1 MLNFINALKALDTN
15 IKTTFKAT
23 KDKVEDPLKN
33 VLYDVTKVNGS
44 VANILIM
51 NTAPGMK
58 EFKSERRPGLVDGT
72 SQHITPRKW
81 EATLEVKRE
90 QIEDDDLGRV
100 PAAVRKMAANAQ
112 KHYQVLVTVGLMK
125 GFTVNLDDGKPFF
138 DASRGNLQTGELNK
152 TNLEAA
158 RTKLQKQVDGNNE
171 PLGYIA
177 TTLVVGPS
185 NQSKAEE
192 LLNAQ
197 QINGTSNTLY
207 KTLKLVVNPRITDPS
222 WYVLD
227 DTEGIYPL
235 TIAERVASS
244 APVSKTDLNS
254 DKAFDR
260 DVFSWG
266 IRGRY
271 DVAYVDPTLIV
282 GSTGA

>member
-1 MLNFINALKALDTN
+1 MLNFANALKALDTN
-15 IKTTFKAT
+15 IKTTFKTT
-23 KDKVEDPLKN
+23 KDKVDDPLKN
-33 VLYDVTKVNGS
+33 VAYDITKVNGA

-58 EFKSERRPGLVDGT
+58 EFKSERRPGLVEGT
-72 SQHITPRKW
+72 SQYIAPRKW
-81 EATLEVKRE
+81 EATIDVKRE

-112 KHYQVLVTVGLMK
+112 KHYQALITIAMMK
-125 GFTVNLDDGKPFF
+125 GFTVALDDKKPFF
-138 DASRGNLQTGELNK
+138 SADRGNLQSGGLNK
-152 TNLEAA
+152 ENLEAA
-158 RTKLQKQVDGNNE
+158 RVKLQNQKDGNGD
-171 PLGYIA
+171 PLGYLA
-177 TTLVVGPS
+177 TTLIVGPS

-207 KTLKLVVNPRITDPS
+207 KALKLVVNPRITDAS

-227 DTEGIYPL
+227 DSEGIYPL
-235 TIAERVASS
+235 TIAERVATS

-254 DKAFDR
+254 DKAFDK
-260 DVFSWG
+260 DIFSWG
-266 IRGRY
+266 VRGRY
-271 DVAYVDPTLIV
+271 DAAYIDPTLIV